1 VARSGDAED
10 GDSVSV
16 DEERFSGVES
26 SSERRGNFRDRGCRL
41 GGGTG
46 KGFMIGI
53 ELFLFV

>member
-26 SSERRGNFRDRGCRL
+26 SSERRGNFVIEAADWEEVRERGS
-41 GGGTG
+41 
-46 KGFMIGI
+46 
-53 ELFLFV
+53 